1 MAARS
6 RQPVDV
12 PQLEGRFREFGCRPY
27 PEPPNRAF
35 VPPLAAGALEHPL
48 GFLVAGVSA
57 RRAVDDPY
65 RLVYASL
72 SDAVSTALVNARA
85 YEHERQRA
93 EALAALDR
101 AKTTFFSNV
110 SHEFRTPLTLID
122 IPEVACL
129 LDVDPTR
136 VVQVLSN
143 LLHNAAKFTP
153 AGGHIRLSADIRPTT
168 IRMPCSQHVRV
179 DAQSPPPSVE
189 TLSQCVVVIDDNA
202 DAADTLGMLVEALG
216 GKAHVAHDGGTGI
229 QCLRD
234 VEADVVLLDIGMPGM
249 DGYETCRRIRA
260 EFVGPFF
267 IIALT
272 GWGQEQD
279 KQRALDAGFD
289 AHLTKPADP
298 GALAPAARGAPFEGP
313 LSMSEH
319 SYSFIG
325 RTRAADSFSQCMEA
339 PRRSGLYEVIF
350 QRISD

>member
-1 MAARS
+1 
-6 RQPVDV
+6 
-12 PQLEGRFREFGCRPY
+12 
-27 PEPPNRAF
+27 
-35 VPPLAAGALEHPL
+35 
-48 GFLVAGVSA
+48 VAGVSA

-168 IRMPCSQHVRV
+168 IRMPCSPHVRV
-179 DAQSPPPSVE
+179 DAQSPPPSV
-189 TLSQCVVVIDDNA
+189 
-202 DAADTLGMLVEALG
+202 
-216 GKAHVAHDGGTGI
+216 
-229 QCLRD
+229 
-234 VEADVVLLDIGMPGM
+234 
-249 DGYETCRRIRA
+249 
-260 EFVGPFF
+260 
-267 IIALT
+267 
-272 GWGQEQD
+272 
-279 KQRALDAGFD
+279 
-289 AHLTKPADP
+289 
-298 GALAPAARGAPFEGP
+298 
-313 LSMSEH
+313 
-319 SYSFIG
+319 
-325 RTRAADSFSQCMEA
+325 
-339 PRRSGLYEVIF
+339 
-350 QRISD
+350 